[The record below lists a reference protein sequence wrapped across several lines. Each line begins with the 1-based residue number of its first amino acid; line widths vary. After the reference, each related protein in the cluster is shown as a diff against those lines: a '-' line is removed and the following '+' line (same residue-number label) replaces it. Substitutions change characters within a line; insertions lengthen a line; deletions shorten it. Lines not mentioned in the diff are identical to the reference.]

1 MDRAKR
7 LSGLRTT
14 PIPTEGTKVRL
25 RAESFADHYSQARLF
40 YRSVTPQ
47 EQRHIAKALTFELG
61 KVDIAEIQRRM
72 LGHLD
77 VIDEDL
83 G

>member
-1 MDRAKR
+1 MC
-7 LSGLRTT
+7 
-14 PIPTEGTKVRL
+14 L

-47 EQRHIAKALTFELG
+47 EQRHIANALTFELG
-61 KVDIAEIQRRM
+61 KVDIVDIRRRI

-77 VIDEDL
+77 IIAALRQICADAQRQEGGRAACRGVR
-83 G
+83 